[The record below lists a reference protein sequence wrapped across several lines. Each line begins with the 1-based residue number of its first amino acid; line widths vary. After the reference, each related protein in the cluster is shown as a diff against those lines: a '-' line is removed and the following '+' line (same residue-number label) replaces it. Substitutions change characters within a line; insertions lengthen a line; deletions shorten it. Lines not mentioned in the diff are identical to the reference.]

1 MTDNQKL
8 FDEQARLFGTYTQ
21 RVDNLGF
28 DMEQLKAPLAD
39 AITDNLPSEGDC
51 ERLVAILSNLYSL
64 IQEVEDKMDDLK
76 EYLSIE
82 EEAW

>member
-1 MTDNQKL
+1 MGKRQL
-8 FDEQARLFGTYTQ
+8 FEEQARLFGTYTQ
-21 RVDNLGF
+21 RVGNLGF
-28 DMEQLKAPLAD
+28 DMEQVKEPLVD
-39 AITDNLPSEGDC
+39 AITDTPPSDGDC
-51 ERLVAILSNLYSL
+51 ERLVGILTDLYSL